1 MSTMSKVFVVLNL
14 VLALFLV
21 GSMASILSN
30 GEDWRKKCLS
40 TEEKAK
46 NDLGTEKERYGKL
59 DGTRQTLETSVRS
72 LENQKSDLDSQLQ
85 TQKATAEQF
94 RNDNNQLRNSV
105 DAINASLKAVQGE
118 LGDTQTRNKEL
129 LASNETLK
137 KETADAKKAQMDAE
151 DDRAR
156 IEGDLKR
163 ASDDVAEKERQLKLV
178 SDERDNMDAQ
188 LKALVKLGVD
198 VPKLIG
204 NNVPLIEGK
213 VSDVG
218 PNFVVLSVGENES
231 VKIGYAFDVYRGNDY
246 IGRVVVDMVRPDTS
260 TARVTMKNEKGLAF
274 QRMDNATT
282 RL

>member
-30 GEDWRKKCLS
+30 GEDWRKKC
-40 TEEKAK
+40 TAAEEKAK
-46 NDLGTEKERYGKL
+46 ADSVAAAEKYKSL
-59 DGTRQTLETSVRS
+59 DGVKQNLDNSVRS
-72 LENQKSDLDSQLQ
+72 LENQRSDLDSQLQ
-85 TQKATAEQF
+85 TQKAAADQF

-129 LASNETLK
+129 LTSNETLK

-163 ASDDVAEKERQLKLV
+163 ATDDVAEKERQLAAVTK
-178 SDERDNMDAQ
+178 ERDNKAAE
-188 LKALVKLGVD
+188 LEALVKLGVP
-198 VPKLIG
+198 VETLIG

-213 VSDVG
+213 VSDIG

-246 IGRVVVDMVRPDTS
+246 IGRVVVDMVRPDSS
-260 TARVTMKNEKGLAF
+260 TARVTMKNGKGLDF

>member
-1 MSTMSKVFVVLNL
+1 MFLQGNARAEQR
-14 VLALFLV
+14 LALFLV

-30 GEDWRKKCLS
+30 GEDWRKKCM
-40 TEEKAK
+40 TAEEKAK
-46 NDLGTEKERYGKL
+46 TDLATEKDRYSKL
-59 DGTRQTLETSVRS
+59 DGTRQTLESSVRS

-85 TQKATAEQF
+85 TQKATADQF

-105 DAINASLKAVQGE
+105 DAINTSLKAVQGE

-163 ASDDVAEKERQLKLV
+163 ATDDVAEKERQLKIV
-178 SDERDNMDAQ
+178 SDERDNKAAMLD
-188 LKALVKLGVD
+188 ALVKLGVD
-198 VPKLIG
+198 VPGLIG

-231 VKIGYAFDVYRGNDY
+231 VKVGYAFDIYRGSDY
-246 IGRVVVDMVRPDTS
+246 IGRVIVDMVRPDTS
-260 TARVTMKNEKGLAF
+260 TARVTMKNPKGLEF